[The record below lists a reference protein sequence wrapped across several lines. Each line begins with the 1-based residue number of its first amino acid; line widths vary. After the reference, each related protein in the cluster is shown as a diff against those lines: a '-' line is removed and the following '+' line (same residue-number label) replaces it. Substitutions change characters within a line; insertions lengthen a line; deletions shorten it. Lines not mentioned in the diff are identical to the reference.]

1 MAMSGAAYYQR
12 DFWSKENLKFS
23 QPHFRMDKAAR
34 IIRRIAG
41 GREADLLDIGCGPA
55 ALSRLLPP
63 SLHYYG
69 IDMAIQK
76 PAPYLL
82 ESDIMTEPI
91 AFGGR
96 HFDIIVA
103 QGVFEYLPGVQD
115 QKFAEIA
122 AILKPGG
129 TFLVTYWNYAH
140 RNTMVYHAHTNV
152 QPIGDFLASLAR
164 HFRVDRS
171 FPASHNWYHGAPS
184 MAFNK
189 ALNMRL
195 NVNIP
200 VLSPLLAVEYFALCS
215 PRD

>member
-1 MAMSGAAYYQR
+1 MSDAAYYQR

-23 QPHFRMDKAAR
+23 QPHFRMDKTAR

-41 GREADLLDIGCGPA
+41 EPRGRPAGHRLRSGCAEPA
-55 ALSRLLPP
+55 AAAQLALLRHRHGHPEA
-63 SLHYYG
+63 G
-69 IDMAIQK
+69 
-76 PAPYLL
+76 PYLL

-189 ALNMRL
+189 ALNMHL